1 MLHLLAPLPAVAAS
15 VVDASAVDAVMWQ
28 AASQSVGR
36 AGLIDLDVTLIT
48 QALFFFTLLI
58 VLPPLVFKP
67 LLARFEQREARTEG
81 ARHEA
86 KQLRKQADDEVA
98 RYETLTSEHRRAAMQ
113 ERAETRQSTQKQADA
128 LVAQARAESATRL
141 EVAFQRQRATADEA
155 RAALRQDASLIAASI
170 ADKLAR
176 R

>member
-1 MLHLLAPLPAVAAS
+1 MLHLLAPLPAVAAAAA
-15 VVDASAVDAVMWQ
+15 DTAVWQ

-36 AGLIDLDVTLIT
+36 AGLIDLDVTIIT
-48 QALFFFTLLI
+48 QAVFFFTLLI

-81 ARHEA
+81 ARNEA
-86 KQLRKQADDEVA
+86 KQLRKQADEEVA
-98 RYETLTSEHRRAAMQ
+98 RYETLTAEQRRTALQ
-113 ERAETRQSTQKQADA
+113 ERAETRLATQKQADA
-128 LVAQARAESATRL
+128 MVAQARTETATRL
-141 EVAFQRQRATADEA
+141 EAAFARQRATADEA
-155 RAALRQDASLIAASI
+155 RAALRQDAALIAASI